1 MLCQHLATPLKDFV
15 EGDEGGLGGHYPL
28 GHLRRGVI
36 IPWVNLS
43 VAGNG
48 GTLPKVIPEGGA
60 PPPQPHPPIMTE
72 LIRFLMVRSCVMT
85 RTMHAWREANA
96 YVRSGQHDRAIYW
109 LSRTQAIL
117 DAGPPCRSRLK
128 DVDAGYMLA
137 ALFFFVLIWVAF
149 VLIWVATG

>member
-1 MLCQHLATPLKDFV
+1 MGLPSGGFTYRELA
-15 EGDEGGLGGHYPL
+15 
-28 GHLRRGVI
+28 
-36 IPWVNLS
+36 S
-43 VAGNG
+43 
-48 GTLPKVIPEGGA
+48 
-60 PPPQPHPPIMTE
+60 PIMTE

-85 RTMHAWREANA
+85 RTMHAWRKANA

-137 ALFFFVLIWVAF
+137 ALFFFVLIWVA
-149 VLIWVATG
+149 TG